1 MVVELQDAAQKLD
14 KLADTA
20 MTGEEVTL
28 TRGGRP
34 LVKLTPVTS
43 PSKRQLGGLEHMGYT
58 IPEDFD
64 STFDKEVEEMFYG
77 SSDTE

>member
-1 MVVELQDAAQKLD
+1 MVVELEDAARELA

-28 TRGGRP
+28 TRQGRP
-34 LVKLTPVTS
+34 LVRLTPVS
-43 PSKRQLGGLEHMGYT
+43 PPSKRQLGGLEHMGYT

-64 STFDKEVEEMFYG
+64 SIFDKEIEEMFYG